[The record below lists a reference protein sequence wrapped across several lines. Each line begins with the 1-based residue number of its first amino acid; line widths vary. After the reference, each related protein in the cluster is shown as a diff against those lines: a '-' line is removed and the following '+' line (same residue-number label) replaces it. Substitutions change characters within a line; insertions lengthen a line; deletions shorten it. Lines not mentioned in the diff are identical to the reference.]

1 MYTVHVCIISM
12 GCSKNIN
19 KHACHWYKW
28 IEDREGVRPSDLL
41 HSSLTE
47 TVRQVP
53 NWSHHHCYLDC
64 FWFSI
69 CKNQQNMLQ
78 ILRGQCC
85 LVPAGDW
92 KNRFIWSATAWNIQT
107 VCFLNKR
114 RRASMAVRIPLLRL
128 WERSIPGSRK
138 PSFERLSLP
147 SVAGDKS
154 CSEQGVNNLNQSRV
168 QSGFPG
174 SNVCDMW

>member
-1 MYTVHVCIISM
+1 M

-28 IEDREGVRPSDLL
+28 TAKVWGQMICCIPPSLRQWDRSPTGLIIIVI
-41 HSSLTE
+41 
-47 TVRQVP
+47 
-53 NWSHHHCYLDC
+53 WIAC

-69 CKNQQNMLQ
+69 CKNQQNILQ

-114 RRASMAVRIPLLRL
+114 IGDEPAWLWELRL

-174 SNVCDMW
+174 SNVCDIW